1 MPNRRTSV
9 ALEQARALLPDLE
22 STGLP
27 IAAYCRERGI
37 SSWAMYK
44 AARERRAEPSS
55 AAADGPSLTEVAI
68 VDGSARAVTPA
79 APLEIALPTGLRI
92 HVPVDF
98 DEVTLRRPLGV
109 LAAC

>member
-44 AARERRAEPSS
+44 AARERRAESS
-55 AAADGPSLTEVAI
+55 SLTAGEPSLGKVAI
-68 VDGSARAVTPA
+68 IDASARAATRP
-79 APLEIALPTGLRI
+79 APLKSASR
-92 HVPVDF
+92 
-98 DEVTLRRPLGV
+98 
-109 LAAC
+109 CY